1 MTVGTRFIIGLA
13 PCLLA
18 ALIIAQ
24 HGHASPA
31 FWSSEWPKTNFDK
44 HNVDLDEIRS
54 GGPPKNGIPP
64 IYAPQFKPAS
74 DIDLAAQEPVITVTI
89 GEETKAYPLR
99 VLMWHEIANDT
110 LGGVPIAVT
119 YCPLCN
125 STIVFDRR
133 VDGEALAFGTT
144 GKLRNSD
151 LVMWDDKTESWWQ
164 QAMGEAIV
172 GDMTGTMLDMIPSRL
187 ESWKAFR
194 ERMPPDT
201 PVLVP
206 TNESIRAYGKNPY
219 AGYDS
224 GRPFLYDG
232 ELPEGVEP
240 LERVV
245 TTADRN
251 EAYTLPHIREVG
263 EVTMADGTIL
273 TWTPGQAS
281 AVDSRRIA
289 DGRDVGT
296 ISARRNGEDVVY
308 FVEFAFAF
316 HAFSNGAPIHRR

>member
-1 MTVGTRFIIGLA
+1 MMIGTRIIGLA
-13 PCLLA
+13 LFLLA
-18 ALIIAQ
+18 VPAIAP
-24 HGHASPA
+24 HAHASPA

-44 HNVDLDEIRS
+44 HSVDLDEIRS

-64 IYAPQFKPAS
+64 IYDPKFKPAS
-74 DIDLAAQEPVITVTI
+74 AIGLEDREPVMTITLN
-89 GEETKAYPLR
+89 GETKAYPLR

-110 LGGVPIAVT
+110 LGGIPIAVT

-133 VDGEALAFGTT
+133 VDGRTLAFGTT

-172 GDMTGTMLDMIPSRL
+172 GDMTGTLLDMIPSRL
-187 ESWKAFR
+187 ESWKEFR
-194 ERMPPDT
+194 TRHPDDT

-206 TNESIRAYGKNPY
+206 TKASLRAYGKNPY

-224 GRPFLYDG
+224 GHPFLYDG
-232 ELPEGVEP
+232 DLPEGVKP

-245 TTADRN
+245 TTAGRK
-251 EAYTLPHIREVG
+251 EAYTLAHIREAG
-263 EVTMADGTIL
+263 GVTMTDGTIL
-273 TWTPGQAS
+273 TWSPGQAS
-281 AVDSRRIA
+281 AVDDRTIA
-289 DGRDVGT
+289 EGKDVGT
-296 ISARRNGEDVVY
+296 VTARKDGQDVVY

-316 HAFSNGAPIHRR
+316 HAFSNGAPIR